1 MNNSTDRDINL
12 LASHLFRENYG
23 KMVAYLSRKY
33 GYHQIDTIT
42 DAVQEAFEAAL
53 KTWKFNSIPD
63 NTFAWLLKVASNK
76 LLNKIRQTAIYQSHR
91 NVIALCSSEED
102 VTEQELEESLLS
114 LLTYFSGIDFSDRNK
129 LIISLYFLCGFGY
142 DEIAN
147 ALLLKRETVKKVIL
161 RSREEIRQFAFRY
174 DATETG
180 IYKDHLPHLLK
191 IIYLLFN
198 EGYKSSKKDRN
209 IHYDLCYEAI
219 RLGKLMLNHCPENTE
234 LHSLLALMF
243 FNTSRFAARTRQNC
257 WISIE
262 EQDRNR
268 WDKTLISEGFYHLN
282 MAKTGQAIPGKY
294 YLEALIASVHSSSES
309 YRTTDWQAIVYLYR
323 QLELLEPK
331 SIAIKLNRIIA
342 ECNIRSGEE
351 LISELQDLEP
361 AAGEEAAFS
370 FYSAM
375 AYIFLR
381 MKDWIKAKE
390 YYTLSGSFTKNSAD
404 KNFIDKKLRY
414 IEQHLSTH

>member
-23 KMVAYLSRKY
+23 KMVAYLARKY

-42 DAVQEAFEAAL
+42 DTVQEAFEAAL
-53 KTWKFNSIPD
+53 RTWKFNGIPD
-63 NTFAWLLKVASNK
+63 NTFAWLLKVANNR
-76 LLNKIRQTAIYQSHR
+76 LLNKIRQTKIHQTHL
-91 NVIALCSSEED
+91 NTIAGSSKD
-102 VTEQELEESLLS
+102 NVTEPELEESLLS

-147 ALLLKRETVKKVIL
+147 ALFLKRETVKKVIV

-174 DATETG
+174 DAAEAG
-180 IYKDHLPHLLK
+180 IYKNHLPHLLK
-191 IIYLLFN
+191 IIYLLYN
-198 EGYKSSKKDRN
+198 EGYKSSKKDGDM
-209 IHYDLCYEAI
+209 HYDLCYEAI
-219 RLGKLMLNHCPENTE
+219 RLGKLMLNHCPENTG

-309 YRTTDWQAIVYLYR
+309 YRTTDWQTIVYLYR

-342 ECNIRSGEE
+342 ECNIRSGED
-351 LISELQDLEP
+351 LITELQDLEP
-361 AAGEEAAFS
+361 AVGEEAAFS

-381 MKDWIKAKE
+381 MNDWTQAKE
-390 YYTLSGSFTKNSAD
+390 YYTLSGSFTKNSTD
-404 KNFIDKKLRY
+404 RNFIDKKLRD
-414 IEQHLSTH
+414 IEQHLSMH